1 MLGRGACIAC
11 ALLHSQAI
19 FGAAGSELA
28 LSIGRVEI
36 PPRLALSDFH
46 IHCSDWVLNDDE
58 AACHRFEI
66 RQPWLGLFRGGLRV
80 RSSGEHTE
88 IAFTDIAWAGARG
101 RLVWRWNRGH
111 WTLRCRLSGID
122 LSQLAHLHGRW
133 ITEARGY
140 TDIEGSADVRFEL
153 GGAGKD
159 AARFQAAIAVRAVGF
174 NGTDAARSLAAKME
188 LRAAARPRKRWLASS
203 RIELT
208 RGQLYLEPGFT
219 LGGVRP
225 GFELEAPG
233 MLLRVNGEWDPSA
246 GKLDVFDLVLDHKKT
261 LRLRASGSFRPFTS
275 KPWDALRVNASLL
288 DLRKAYPMYLQP
300 LFFGTLLGD
309 IKPAGQLGIDA
320 RITGGALAEL
330 RLVFSEVSARAA
342 PQGGFEIRSLSG
354 QLPLLAHGQRLRSR
368 LRFAQLKLQRL
379 AFGPV
384 ALDIESQE
392 GELRLARPVG
402 IPVLDGKLWIE
413 SLRAYDLSGDDFSL
427 QADAKVE
434 PFSLAR
440 FTRALGWHPLSGR
453 LSGVAPGIDYRHDT
467 LRVGGALRAQVFDG
481 AVVVQNLYIN
491 DPFGPL
497 PVLTA
502 DISVRDLDLEALTGT
517 FSFGKIEGGLG
528 GRVRDLRLEDGRPVA
543 FDAEFSTPPKDP
555 KPHRI
560 SQRAVESLTRVGG
573 GGSANA
579 FSRALLG
586 LFDTFSYARLGISCR
601 LRNGVCTMGGVGPVE
616 EGGYYIVRSGKVPPV
631 IDVKGYN
638 QSVAWRTWIDR
649 LKRVTAAKGAVVK

>member
-1 MLGRGACIAC
+1 MGQWLA
-11 ALLHSQAI
+11 ALTHV
-19 FGAAGSELA
+19 AGSELD

-46 IHCSDWVLNDDE
+46 VHCSGWVLNGDD
-58 AACHRFEI
+58 AACRQFEI
-66 RQPWLGLFRGGLRV
+66 RQPWLGLLRGRLRV
-80 RSSGEHTE
+80 GSSGEHTE

-101 RLVWRWNRGH
+101 RIVWRWSRGH
-111 WTLRCRLSGID
+111 WTLRCTLSGID
-122 LSQLAHLHGRW
+122 LSQLARLHGRW
-133 ITEARGY
+133 ITEPSGY
-140 TDIEGSADVRFEL
+140 TDIQGSADVRFEL
-153 GGAGKD
+153 GGAGKE
-159 AARFQAAIAVRAVGF
+159 AARFQAVIGVRTVGF
-174 NGTDAARSLAAKME
+174 NGPDAAQDLAAKME
-188 LRAAARPRKRWLASS
+188 LRAAARPRKHWVASS
-203 RIELT
+203 RLEFT

-219 LGGVRP
+219 LDGARP
-225 GFELEAPG
+225 GFALETPG
-233 MLLRVNGEWDPSA
+233 LVLRINAEWDPSA

-275 KPWDALRVNASLL
+275 KPWDALRLNASLL

-300 LFFGTLLGD
+300 LLIGTVLRD
-309 IKPAGQLGIDA
+309 IKPAGRLGIDA
-320 RITGGALAEL
+320 RITAGVLAQL
-330 RLVFSEVSARAA
+330 RLVFSEVSAREA
-342 PQGGFEIRSLSG
+342 QGGFEIRSLSG

-384 ALDIESQE
+384 DLDIESQE

-413 SLRAYDLSGDDFSL
+413 SLRAYDFGDDEFSL
-427 QADAKVE
+427 QADTKVE

-440 FTRALGWHPLSGR
+440 FTRALGWHPFSGR
-453 LSGVAPGIDYRHDT
+453 FSGVAPGIDYRHDT

-481 AVVVQNLYIN
+481 VVVVQNLYIN
-491 DPFGPL
+491 DPFGPV

-528 GRVRDLRLEDGRPVA
+528 GRVRGLRLEDGQPLA
-543 FDAEFSTPPKDP
+543 FDAEFSTPAKDP

-560 SQRAVESLTRVGG
+560 SQRAVDSLTSLGG
-573 GGSANA
+573 GGSANT

-586 LFDTFSYARLGISCR
+586 LFDTFSYARLGITCR
-601 LRNGVCTMGGVGPVE
+601 LRNGVCAMGGVGPVE
-616 EGGYYIVRSGKVPPV
+616 DGGYYIVKRGKVPPV

-638 QSVAWRTWIDR
+638 LSVAWRTLIDR
-649 LKRVTAAKGAVVK
+649 LKRVTASKGAVVK